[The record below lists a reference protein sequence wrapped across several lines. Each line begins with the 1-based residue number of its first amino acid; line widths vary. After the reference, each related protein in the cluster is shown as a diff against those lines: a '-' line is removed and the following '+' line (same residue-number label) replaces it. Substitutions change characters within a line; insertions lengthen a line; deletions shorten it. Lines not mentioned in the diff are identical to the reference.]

1 MLEAHDDGRP
11 FFWPPPVMNSS
22 ATPTQRLQSLRDT
35 APAQPLLRSDIR
47 TATRHDLTPSQAQAL
62 LLQALDELRLVATE
76 EADHAHAERLHE
88 CFVQILHTAQA
99 LHPTVE
105 TAVLQHMVHSLREHH
120 AQHDRVAHALVSA
133 WTAVGPHDPT
143 TLVVGL
149 IDALASNE
157 APLPFWLSHVLQL
170 LPAGHSH
177 PLLQARLNELT
188 PAGMAHRVRKLE
200 HNPDLPALEHLI
212 GDLGVLALEQS
223 PTAGLSRW
231 VEVPPGDDESVVWLS
246 HQHHHQHPGL
256 VCVGDRCCDDH
267 WLLTPLGHSTL
278 EHLLHL
284 CAQQTGGVSRRLRQR
299 LLYQFTH
306 AARLALIKP
315 ERRHPCLVLAH
326 IHRIAQTFD
335 KGDDVWTDVL
345 DWLAPQRSGHHSHP
359 ASRAAQHQVLDL
371 LLLPSFEAT
380 PRLALRTL
388 VDAQVEPTA
397 WLPAVVR
404 CCMATQPGLSRLLRP
419 LQHLHANSHLNHA
432 LVREVLHQCA
442 PAHLLRVGFEI
453 ALTVFHEPAR
463 HQGLTT
469 NALHALARAQS
480 RFGSGWVPFSLLA
493 HLLDEGRRFGCVGLG
508 VTDGEWLLTFAQ
520 ENAHK
525 LPAGLPPLALKAT
538 LIHLFDVLTRLGLEP
553 DPVAHVCMQLFDHW
567 AAHGHMDHH
576 AAEHARH

>member
-1 MLEAHDDGRP
+1 
-11 FFWPPPVMNSS
+11 MNSS
-22 ATPTQRLQSLRDT
+22 ATPTQRLHALRHT

-62 LLQALDELRLVATE
+62 LLQALDELRLVPGDD
-76 EADHAHAERLHE
+76 ADHAHAERLHE

-105 TAVLQHMVHSLREHH
+105 AAVLEHMVHSLREHH

-133 WTAVGPHDPT
+133 WTAVGPRDPT
-143 TLVVGL
+143 ALVIGL
-149 IDALASNE
+149 IEASAADA

-188 PAGMAHRVRKLE
+188 PAGMAHRLQQLE
-200 HNPDLPALEHLI
+200 HNPDPHALEHLI
-212 GDLGVLALEQS
+212 GDLSLLALEQS
-223 PTAGLSRW
+223 PTAGLSRL

-246 HQHHHQHPGL
+246 HQHPGL

-284 CAQQTGGVSRRLRQR
+284 CADQEARVSRRLRRR

-306 AARLALIKP
+306 AARLALLKP

-326 IHRIAQTFD
+326 IHRVAQTFD
-335 KGDDVWTDVL
+335 KTDDAWADVL
-345 DWLAPQRSGHHSHP
+345 AWLAPHRSGHHGHP
-359 ASRAAQHQVLDL
+359 ASRSAQHTVFDL
-371 LLLPSFEAT
+371 LLLPSFEEH
-380 PRLALRTL
+380 PQLALRTL
-388 VDAQVEPTA
+388 VDAQVEPMV
-397 WLPAVVR
+397 WLPGVAR
-404 CCMATQPGLSRLLRP
+404 SCMATQPGLSRLLRP
-419 LQHLHANSHLNHA
+419 LQHLHASTHLNHA
-432 LVREVLHQCA
+432 LVHEVLHQCP
-442 PAHLLRVGFEI
+442 PAHLVRVGFEI

-463 HQGLTT
+463 PRGLTP

-520 ENAHK
+520 DNSHQ
-525 LPAGLPPLALKAT
+525 LPAGLPPLALEAA
-538 LIHLFDVLTRLGLEP
+538 LINLFDVLTRLGLEP

-567 AAHGHMDHH
+567 AERGHLGHH
-576 AAEHARH
+576 TAQPTGH